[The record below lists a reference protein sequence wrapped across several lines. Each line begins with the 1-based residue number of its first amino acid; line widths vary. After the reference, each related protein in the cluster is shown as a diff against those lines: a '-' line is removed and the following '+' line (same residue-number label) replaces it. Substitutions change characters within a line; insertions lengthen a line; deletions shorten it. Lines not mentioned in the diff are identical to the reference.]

1 MALGKGDFMVG
12 KSKKSRLASDAVRE
26 KLRQEA
32 LIKALKESA
41 GTLTEEDYPE
51 WATSEK
57 LAAWV
62 RKLRQGG

>member
-1 MALGKGDFMVG
+1 MVG